1 MRSGSVTEPR
11 LMSHALNGELNVLST
26 DSSAP
31 AVCAMPAIVAMPD
44 TLSVGLAG
52 VSMCTS
58 FVFGRIASR
67 TFCGDVGR
75 VGEDRVVA
83 AVQHGRE
90 RGRQRRHSAGE
101 RLRVTGAIPTVDSLS
116 YKEPSR

>member
-1 MRSGSVTEPR
+1 MTMSAPRSAGRT
-11 LMSHALNGELNVLST
+11 LNGELNVLST

-31 AVCAMPAIVAMPD
+31 AVCAMPAIVAMSD

-67 TFCGDVGR
+67 TFCGSDVSTSDVSTPYFSGKIWLSR
-75 VGEDRVVA
+75 RYA
-83 AVQHGRE
+83 AM
-90 RGRQRRHSAGE
+90 
-101 RLRVTGAIPTVDSLS
+101 
-116 YKEPSR
+116 